1 MKNNRMDKKK
11 KISII
16 ILIVILAIAGSAL
29 VVYIRLKNQTQ
40 ETAQTDLE
48 QSKEYDISYNGKK
61 YRQNDHI
68 RTYLYMGIDKDG
80 PATQAEDAVS
90 GGQSDAMFLIIV
102 NYEDK
107 TISILSINRNTM
119 TDIDVYDKDDN
130 LIGTEKMQI
139 CLQHGF
145 GDGMRTSCQ
154 RSVDAVSNLL
164 YGQTIDGYISMNM
177 DALTILNDSVGGVTL
192 EVMDDLTDPSRNIAL
207 QKGTTVTLNGDE
219 AYVYLRSRDVNEF
232 DSATERLNRQ
242 MQYIQAF
249 AQQVKST
256 SSNGTEQLIASYDS
270 ISDYIVTN
278 IDVPKLIDK
287 LFSYEFDSSRMYT
300 IAGETQMG
308 EEYEEYIV
316 DEDALYQ
323 QVLDIFYKPVES

>member
-1 MKNNRMDKKK
+1 MKNNFMNEKK
-11 KISII
+11 KIFISIGV
-16 ILIVILAIAGSAL
+16 LIFGIVGVIVLLSWNANNK
-29 VVYIRLKNQTQ
+29 YK
-40 ETAQTDLE
+40 ETAQTDLK
-48 QSKEYDISYNGKK
+48 QSQEYDISYNGKK
-61 YRQNDHI
+61 YRQNEHI

-80 PATQAEDAVS
+80 PVVQSEDSVS

-102 NYEDK
+102 DSEHK
-107 TISILSINRNTM
+107 TISILAINRNTM
-119 TDIDVYDKDDN
+119 ADVDVYDKEGS

-164 YGQTIDGYISMNM
+164 YGQRIDGYLAMNM
-177 DALTILNDSVGGVTL
+177 DALTILNDSVGGVTV
-192 EVMDDLTDPSRNIAL
+192 EIMDDLTSPSRNVAL

-219 AYVYLRSRDVNEF
+219 AYVYLRSRDISEF

-249 AQQVKST
+249 VQQIKT
-256 SSNGTEQLIASYDS
+256 NSSNGAEQLISAYNS
-270 ISDYIVTN
+270 ITDYVVTN
-278 IDVPKLIDK
+278 IDVPKLADK
-287 LFSYEFDSSRMYT
+287 LFSYEFDSSKMYT

-323 QVLDIFYKPVES
+323 QVLDIFYQPVE

>member
-1 MKNNRMDKKK
+1 MDKKK
-11 KISII
+11 KILII
-16 ILIVILAIAGSAL
+16 VLIIVLVIVGGAL
-29 VVYIRLKNQTQ
+29 LIYSKLKNQTQ

-48 QSKEYDISYNGKK
+48 QSQEYDISYNGKK
-61 YRQNDHI
+61 YRHNDYI

-102 NYEDK
+102 NSEDK
-107 TISILSINRNTM
+107 TISLLSINRNTM

-164 YGQTIDGYISMNM
+164 YGQSIDGYLSMNM
-177 DALTILNDSVGGVTL
+177 DALTMLNDSVGGVTL
-192 EVMDDLTDPSRNIAL
+192 EVMDDLTAPSRNVSL

-219 AYVYLRSRDVNEF
+219 AYVYLRSRDINEF

-242 MQYIQAF
+242 IQYIQAF
-249 AQQVKST
+249 VQQVKSN
-256 SSNGTEQLIASYDS
+256 SSDGTKQLIASYDS
-270 ISDYIVTN
+270 IADYIVTN
-278 IDVPKLIDK
+278 IDVPKLVDK

-323 QVLDIFYKPVES
+323 QVLDIFYKPVE